1 MTLSMS
7 QPAVADLVETFSGAA
22 PDRLGAEYLR
32 LTEQL
37 WDGGTATEL
46 ALPAVP
52 LLVER
57 LATVP
62 DDRKAHLAVVLG
74 LLAGADDP
82 ENTGELTSA
91 VRQGVE
97 LYLDLWIGSA
107 NGQPLSLA
115 LAYLLSHFPEDRD
128 RILAVA
134 GDRGLD
140 TYDLSKLDRALGQ
153 LDLENPVIGRVFPSP
168 EVWALMDEAERDFD
182 NSWIK
187 AMPTE
192 QIILNWGKDTST
204 VRGNLGAAA
213 HWAALNGAPTPVEV
227 GSVPPRDALAPPP
240 EAGVELFAPHAA
252 AFRCPRCAS
261 ALDFSGDEVRC
272 SGCAAT
278 YPIGGGILNL
288 TEDAER
294 NAGDFL
300 YKLAEVPSMGHFYE
314 AYARP
319 NFLRL
324 AGSNWGT
331 AISPADEDAYI
342 AEHVRPVDGPVL
354 DLACGAGR
362 WTRTLAAA
370 VGAER
375 VIALDMYPPMLTAT
389 RRRLPELPAVMAGA
403 RRLPFGD
410 ATLGAVMCWN
420 ALQAFP
426 DDAPEAIK
434 EIGRCLRPGGT
445 FTFLT
450 FHSSADPV
458 YRHLVACHYFPGHQ
472 GGMEL
477 FELDDIK
484 AWLAAAGL
492 TIRHESGPG
501 TFVLVT
507 AERPA

>member
-7 QPAVADLVETFSGAA
+7 QPAVADLVESFSGAD
-22 PDRLGAEYLR
+22 PDRLGEEYLR
-32 LTEQL
+32 LAGL
-37 WDGGTATEL
+37 LLDGGTATEL
-46 ALPAVP
+46 ASPAVP
-52 LLVER
+52 LLVELLR
-57 LATVP
+57 TAP
-62 DDRKAHLAVVLG
+62 ADRKAHPAVLLG
-74 LLAGADDP
+74 LLAGAEDP
-82 ENTGELTSA
+82 AGDGELATA
-91 VRQGVE
+91 VGREVD

-115 LAYLLSHFPEDRD
+115 LAYLLSHFPEHRD
-128 RILAVA
+128 RILSVA

-140 TYDLSKLDRALGQ
+140 VYDLSKLDRALAR
-153 LDLENPVIGRVFPSP
+153 LDLEDPVIGRVFPSP
-168 EVWALMDEAERDFD
+168 AVWALMDEAERDFD

-192 QIILNWGKDTST
+192 QIILNWDKDTST

-227 GSVPPRDALAPPP
+227 GTVPPRDELPPP
-240 EAGVELFAPHAA
+240 PDGGTELFAPHAA
-252 AFRCPRCAS
+252 ALRCPRCAS
-261 ALDFSGDEVRC
+261 GLDLTGAEVRC
-272 SGCAAT
+272 AACAAV
-278 YPIGGGILNL
+278 YPVANGILNL

-342 AEHVRPVDGPVL
+342 TEHVRPVDGPVL

-362 WTRTLAAA
+362 WTQTLTEA
-370 VGAER
+370 VGADR

-472 GGMEL
+472 SGMEL

-492 TIRHESGPG
+492 TIRHEHGPG
-501 TFVLVT
+501 TFVLIT